1 MLNRFPHTDPLHAGG
16 GCFTASEVVQVLEQ
30 YLTPERRSRVAEV
43 IAGRTYTVTPVVEGL
58 YDQGNVSAVMR
69 TAEALGYQS
78 LHVAETQDNFKIAN
92 RVTQGADKW
101 LDVYRWATTRG
112 CVAWLRAHGYRVVAM
127 CMDGARP
134 VSEIEFATPA
144 ALCFGSERDGV
155 SPELLELADERA
167 VIPMPG
173 FTRSFNISVAAGL
186 ALYHV
191 REWRLR
197 ALGRHGD
204 LTREEQHL
212 LTASYYVRAVE
223 YAERLLNETRRREEA
238 GNGQFQ
244 GTAVLPV

>member
-1 MLNRFPHTDPLHAGG
+1 MPNRFPHTGAFQCCGS
-16 GCFTASEVVQVLEQ
+16 CFTAGEVIQILGE
-30 YLTPERRSRVAEV
+30 YLTPDRRARITEV
-43 IAGRTYTVTPVVEGL
+43 IAERTYSVAPVVEGL

-69 TAEALGYQS
+69 SAEALGYQS

-101 LDVYRWATTRG
+101 LDVCRWATTRG
-112 CVAWLRAHGYRVVAM
+112 CVAWLRAHGYRVIAM

-134 VSEIEFATPA
+134 IAEIEFETPA

-155 SPELLELADERA
+155 SPELLELADERV

-197 ALGRHGD
+197 EIGRHGD
-204 LTREEQHL
+204 LTPDEQES
-212 LTASYYVRAVE
+212 LTAAYYLRAVE
-223 YAERLLNETRRREEA
+223 HAERLLHETRRRGGERAE
-238 GNGQFQ
+238 
-244 GTAVLPV
+244 